1 MKFGIAMMLMA
12 SLSAALLTIPSKV
25 AMAQTSP
32 EDQTMQ
38 GMSENQTKVA
48 KALIALK
55 ITQIRSNHPVLAA
68 IADKIQ
74 TMDAKETL
82 KNLLGVEILGDLLK
96 LHAKGLIKQQAIK
109 LQVSDAIKS
118 NHYAII
124 IITIP
129 QSSFL
134 FYGIDV
140 LMHTT
145 TKTIS

>member
-1 MKFGIAMMLMA
+1 MLYSPNLHILYILKPSELTSNKMKFGIAMMLMA

-48 KALIALK
+48 KALIAIK

-82 KNLLGVEILGDLLK
+82 KNLLGVEILSDLLR
-96 LHAKGLIKQQAIK
+96 LHAKGLIMNQTAGNQ
-109 LQVSDAIKS
+109 
-118 NHYAII
+118 
-124 IITIP
+124 
-129 QSSFL
+129 
-134 FYGIDV
+134 
-140 LMHTT
+140 TT
-145 TKTIS
+145 GQ

>member
-1 MKFGIAMMLMA
+1 MTTNKMMFGIAMMLMA
-12 SLSAALLTIPSKV
+12 SLSAVVLTIPSKV

-38 GMSENQTKVA
+38 GMSENQTKIA

-82 KNLLGVEILGDLLK
+82 RNLVGVEILSDLLK
-96 LHAKGLIKQQAIK
+96 LHAKGLIMNQIAGNQ
-109 LQVSDAIKS
+109 
-118 NHYAII
+118 
-124 IITIP
+124 
-129 QSSFL
+129 
-134 FYGIDV
+134 
-140 LMHTT
+140 TT
-145 TKTIS
+145 GQ

>member
-38 GMSENQTKVA
+38 GMSENQTKIA

-82 KNLLGVEILGDLLK
+82 KNLLGVEILSDLLK
-96 LHAKGLIKQQAIK
+96 LHAKGLIIMNQTAGGNQ
-109 LQVSDAIKS
+109 
-118 NHYAII
+118 
-124 IITIP
+124 
-129 QSSFL
+129 
-134 FYGIDV
+134 
-140 LMHTT
+140 TT
-145 TKTIS
+145 GQ

>member
-1 MKFGIAMMLMA
+1 MPFKLTSNKMKFGIAMMLMA
-12 SLSAALLTIPSKV
+12 SLSAVVLTIPSKV

-38 GMSENQTKVA
+38 GMSENQTKIA

-68 IADKIQ
+68 VADKIQ

-96 LHAKGLIKQQAIK
+96 LHAKGLIMNQTAGNQ
-109 LQVSDAIKS
+109 
-118 NHYAII
+118 
-124 IITIP
+124 
-129 QSSFL
+129 
-134 FYGIDV
+134 
-140 LMHTT
+140 TT
-145 TKTIS
+145 GQ